1 MDEEMTEWTKAAAYE
16 SFPIEHLG
24 LNTRAYN
31 ALKREGITTIGQIMD
46 KTVRELLEIR
56 AVGAGSV
63 GSLLES
69 MGGLQMEDRVRELED
84 RVAFLERAAFQ
95 EKEDE

>member
-1 MDEEMTEWTKAAAYE
+1 MSEWTKAAVYE
-16 SFPIEHLG
+16 SFSIEHIG

-56 AVGAGSV
+56 AVGAGSI
-63 GSLLES
+63 GNLLES
-69 MGGLQMEDRVRELED
+69 MGVQQLED
-84 RVAFLERAAFQ
+84 RVASLEDRVAAV
-95 EKEDE
+95 EKKQGKE